1 MGFAAAFARLVAMLA
16 ALVPPIGFAL
26 LGLGAGLGAPLLSLA
41 AGPAGTVIAHAFAI
55 GWCGAFLVRRYVGGR
70 LLMGEWRAVD
80 VGRRSDLLRQ
90 FESPLHPLDVL
101 DLAGIHERHDRA
113 ASACSGRPAGTM
125 DVGGVLID
133 RVEVHDTLDRID
145 MDASGGD
152 IGGDQGRRLAP
163 GEVVEGS
170 LSLIL

>member
-1 MGFAAAFARLVAMLA
+1 V
-16 ALVPPIGFAL
+16 
-26 LGLGAGLGAPLLSLA
+26 
-41 AGPAGTVIAHAFAI
+41 
-55 GWCGAFLVRRYVGGR
+55 
-70 LLMGEWRAVD
+70 
-80 VGRRSDLLRQ
+80 
-90 FESPLHPLDVL
+90 
-101 DLAGIHERHDRA
+101 
-113 ASACSGRPAGTM
+113 

-133 RVEVHDTLDRID
+133 RVEVHDTLDCID

>member
-1 MGFAAAFARLVAMLA
+1 
-16 ALVPPIGFAL
+16 
-26 LGLGAGLGAPLLSLA
+26 
-41 AGPAGTVIAHAFAI
+41 
-55 GWCGAFLVRRYVGGR
+55 
-70 LLMGEWRAVD
+70 
-80 VGRRSDLLRQ
+80 
-90 FESPLHPLDVL
+90 
-101 DLAGIHERHDRA
+101 
-113 ASACSGRPAGTM
+113 M

-133 RVEVHDTLDRID
+133 RVEVHDTLDCID